1 MSVELDGTRF
11 GPLPV
16 SKFGSASFGP
26 MDSPLADHAVARWTT
41 ENGENQEQTIYLR
54 EKAPLNFSALRFF
67 VEVNGQ
73 LTVSF
78 VVRIGGWRDLVIPVG
93 ESPQAARLRE
103 LNESLYI
110 AAGRGQISAVQNAV
124 EAGANVNYLASSIY
138 PSPVRYAANGKHKEV
153 VEYLLRKGARV
164 SKRDLVAPMLSDLT
178 KELGREVE

>member
-16 SKFGSASFGP
+16 SKLGSTSFGP
-26 MDSPLADHAVARWTT
+26 MDSPLAGHAVARWTT

-78 VVRIGGWRDLVIPVG
+78 VVRIGGWRDLDIPVS
-93 ESPQAARLRE
+93 ESPQPARLRE
-103 LNESLYI
+103 LNESLYV
-110 AAGRGQISAVQNAV
+110 AAGRGKFLQS
-124 EAGANVNYLASSIY
+124 
-138 PSPVRYAANGKHKEV
+138 RT
-153 VEYLLRKGARV
+153 LLRRARTSTALPV
-164 SKRDLVAPMLSDLT
+164 PSIRRLFATQLMASTRKWSSTCCVR
-178 KELGREVE
+178 GRE